1 MLPPRGQRMPKR
13 SRQVPVPPEPDSL
26 TYRVLAQVARLAV
39 RWYYR
44 DVELDGAERIPR
56 EGPVLLVAN
65 HPNELMDALFAGL
78 ISPRQLTFTGKAT
91 LFENP
96 LLGAFLRHMRVV
108 PLRRT
113 QDERTT
119 AAAIEGAATPMMN
132 AARNADAFAAIH
144 AALAAGQMVLIFP
157 EGRSWDE
164 PRLAPIK
171 TGAARIALS
180 AQQAGVRGMTVVPIG
195 INYER
200 KDGLRSRVLVEVAQ
214 PIVLDELTP
223 EQAQVDAITKE
234 IATRLFAVTLNFE
247 DEAEADETLDLAT
260 VLASVTDEI
269 RPLEDADAP
278 ISAKVVVARRA
289 DAIRQQLER
298 GELTLATEARVR
310 HIQRRLLTLRRTA
323 SDMGFRLDDVA
334 LDTRLPA
341 AGRFVV
347 RELLLAAVGVPFA
360 AWGRVNHFLP
370 FRLTTWLGRKTS
382 RSRSQPAMHTI
393 VLGVVLVPFFYA
405 LQTAL
410 VWRLTGVWWALAYAA
425 SLVPSASWDLHYRE
439 RLRQMAR
446 RARAWRCFRDDPALQ
461 DRLRS
466 ELFSLRDEAARI
478 ASGVSGL

>member
-1 MLPPRGQRMPKR
+1 M
-13 SRQVPVPPEPDSL
+13 PPERDSL
-26 TYRVLAQVARLAV
+26 AYRVLVRVARLAV

-44 DVELDGAERIPR
+44 DVEIDGAERIPR
-56 EGPVLLVAN
+56 HGPVLLVAN
-65 HPNELMDALFAGL
+65 HPNELMDVLFAGL
-78 ISPRQLTFTGKAT
+78 VSPRQLTFTGKAT
-91 LFENP
+91 LFDNP

-113 QDERTT
+113 QDERGNI
-119 AAAIEGAATPMMN
+119 AAADSSSAPALD

-214 PIVLDELTP
+214 PIVLDALTP
-223 EQAQVDAITKE
+223 AQAQVNAITKE
-234 IATRLFAVTLNFE
+234 IATRLHAVTLNFD
-247 DEAEADETLDLAT
+247 DEADADESLDLAT

-269 RPLEDADAP
+269 RPLGDADAP
-278 ISAKVVVARRA
+278 ISAKVEVARRA
-289 DAIRQQLER
+289 DDIRQRLER
-298 GELTLATEARVR
+298 GELTPAIEERVR
-310 HIQRRLLTLRRTA
+310 HIQRRLLALRHTA
-323 SDMGFRLDDVA
+323 TDMGIRLDDVA

-341 AGRFVV
+341 AGRFVL
-347 RELLLAAVGVPFA
+347 RELLLAVVGVPFA
-360 AWGRVNHFLP
+360 AWGRINHFLP
-370 FRLTTWLGRKTS
+370 FTLTTWLGQKTS

-393 VLGVVLVPFFYA
+393 VLGVLLVPLFYL
-405 LQTAL
+405 LQTLL
-410 VWRLTGVWWALAYAA
+410 VWRLAGGWWAMAYAA
-425 SLVPSASWDLHYRE
+425 SLVPSASWDLHYSQ

-446 RARAWRCFRDDPALQ
+446 RATAWRWFRDDPALQ
-461 DRLRS
+461 ERLRA
-466 ELFSLRDEAARI
+466 ELFGLRDEAAGI